1 MAIIYNPANTWET
14 DGTHNGYTV
23 FCPTCAYGDC
33 PYCDQEGICHIA
45 NPVEE
50 CDDFGAYYESW
61 REYEISESYNER
73 EREDEDWKPDDSDL
87 ELGFNP
93 YMGGYDYDC

>member
-1 MAIIYNPANTWET
+1 MAITYNPADTWET
-14 DGTHNGYTV
+14 DGTHKGYTV
-23 FCPTCAYGDC
+23 YCPACAYGDC
-33 PYCDQEGICHIA
+33 PYCDQKGICHIED
-45 NPVEE
+45 PVEE

-61 REYEISESYNER
+61 EEFEASASYN
-73 EREDEDWKPDDSDL
+73 EREDEDWEPDDSDL

>member
-1 MAIIYNPANTWET
+1 MAITYNPADTWET
-14 DGTHNGYTV
+14 DGTRNGYTV
-23 FCPTCAYGDC
+23 YCPTCAYGDC

-45 NPVEE
+45 DPVEE
-50 CDDFGAYYESW
+50 CDDFGSYYESW
-61 REYEISESYNER
+61 DEYEASESYNED
-73 EREDEDWKPDDSDL
+73 EDEDWEPDDSDL